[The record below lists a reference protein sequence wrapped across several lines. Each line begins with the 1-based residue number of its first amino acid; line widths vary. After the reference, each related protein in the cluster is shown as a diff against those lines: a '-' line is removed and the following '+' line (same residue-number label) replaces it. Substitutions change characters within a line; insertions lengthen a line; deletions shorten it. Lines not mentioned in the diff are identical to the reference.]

1 LIASCPLSLS
11 SQGLETL
18 FKLEELSM
26 ENNFLESITG
36 VGDLIS
42 LSRLNVSKNVITDID
57 ESAISKLPRLSY
69 LAIDHNRLHSLEKLK
84 SCLTLI
90 ELYAGNNLLKNIRD
104 IFHLKV
110 RPKFFFPAAL
120 MV

>member
-1 LIASCPLSLS
+1 MCFFA
-11 SQGLETL
+11 SQGLESL

-36 VGDLIS
+36 VADLMS
-42 LSRLNVSKNVITDID
+42 LSRLNVAKNAITDID
-57 ESAISKLPRLSY
+57 ETAISKLPRLSY

-90 ELYAGNNLLKNIRD
+90 ELYAGNNLIKNIRE

-110 RPKFFFPAAL
+110 RSKSFSQEIG
-120 MV
+120 